1 MSEIFTVMM
10 PDIGEGV
17 VEGEVIEWLKKIG
30 DSIAQDEPVVI
41 VMTDKATV
49 ELPAPY
55 PGILSQQYI
64 QPGQMAIKDRPLY
77 DLQIAQ
83 KAAQHPTPPPNPP
96 SPLKPLPASLSL
108 ETPSQPALPPA
119 RKPVKSSQRSP
130 TIPPL
135 RKMAKELGVNIDE
148 IQGTGQM
155 NFITVEDLKKAIRDS
170 GPVKTETPIP
180 AHLDDEIVPL
190 IGIQKLMS
198 HKMTLANA
206 EIPHFSYFEQADA
219 HRLVKLRQNFK
230 AQAQK
235 TGIHPT
241 YMPFLIKALS
251 LTIKQYPRMN
261 SSVDTA
267 SDSIILHKHH
277 HIGFAMSTRLGLIVP
292 VLKDVESLTVIQI
305 IEHYES
311 LKKRALDNKLLPD
324 ELQGSTITLSNFG
337 ALGGNGLWATP
348 IINFPETA
356 ILAVS
361 KLHKGPLVINDEI
374 VIRDVLN
381 FSWSFDHRIIDGQ
394 LAAAISSYFCS
405 LVQNPAPLL

>member
-17 VEGEVIEWLKKIG
+17 VEGEVIEWLKKTG

-55 PGILSQQYI
+55 PGILSQQYV

-83 KAAQHPTPPPNPP
+83 KTAQHSTSLLSHP
-96 SPLKPLPASLSL
+96 SPSKPLPAS
-108 ETPSQPALPPA
+108 PPRQPAQQPA
-119 RKPVKSSQRSP
+119 RQPVKSSQRSP
-130 TIPPL
+130 ATPPL

-148 IQGTGQM
+148 IQGTGKM
-155 NFITVEDLKKAIRDS
+155 NSITVEDIKKALRDS
-170 GPVKTETPIP
+170 GPIKTKTPIP
-180 AHLDDEIVPL
+180 ANLDDEIIPL
-190 IGIQKLMS
+190 KGIQKLMA

-230 AQAQK
+230 AEAEK
-235 TGIHPT
+235 SGIHPT

-251 LTIKQYPRMN
+251 LTIKQYPLLN
-261 SSVDTA
+261 SSVDSA
-267 SDSIILHKHH
+267 NPSIILHKHH

-292 VLKDVESLTVIQI
+292 VLKDVESQTVIQI

-405 LVQNPAPLL
+405 LIQNPARLL